1 MTDRRNLD
9 IVIAGAGAVGALLGH
24 ALAMRGFEI
33 AIIDAGS
40 GDQQASVRTSALSR
54 ASLRGLSDLGLWPLE
69 GVEAAPLRALRVVDH
84 SGHGR
89 LSFDS
94 ADIGEADLG
103 VIVNH
108 GRLESALRAK
118 AQVRGVSWHRDHAD
132 GVELG
137 DAHIEVIMKGGGRL
151 RAPLLIAAD
160 GAQSVIRE
168 RLGVAVLQYR
178 YGQTA
183 VCADIRLEHAHEGV
197 AWQRFLHHGPCALLP
212 LPDADRASLI
222 WSTADYEARRLQD
235 LSDTEFTTA
244 LNEAFGDHLGR
255 LEVDGERAYFPL
267 VASHA
272 QHYVGAR
279 FALVGDAAHRV
290 HPLAGQGV
298 NLGFA
303 DAGALIAALNAGRA
317 RSADLG
323 RRRTLRPYER
333 ERKADNLAMLA
344 ATDLLNRAFRDDR
357 AWVRAALRTGLN
369 ITDTLPLFKTLFM
382 RAAGASASR
391 VAYDGHPG
399 P

>member
-1 MTDRRNLD
+1 MTDRRNPD
-9 IVIAGAGAVGALLGH
+9 IVIAGAGAVGALLGR

-54 ASLRGLSDLGLWPLE
+54 ASLRRLSDLGLWPLE
-69 GVEAAPLRALRVVDH
+69 GVEAAPLRALRIVDH
-84 SGHGR
+84 SGQGR

-137 DAHIEVIMKGGGRL
+137 DARIEVIMKGGGRL

-168 RLGVAVLQYR
+168 RLGVAVFQYR

-183 VCADIRLEHAHEGV
+183 VCADIRLGHAHEDV
-197 AWQRFLHHGPCALLP
+197 AWQRFLPHGPCALLP
-212 LPDADRASLI
+212 LPDAHRASLI

-235 LSDTEFTTA
+235 LSDTEFAAA
-244 LNEAFGDHLGR
+244 LNGAFGDHLGR

-303 DAGALIAALNAGRA
+303 DASALITALEAGRA

-369 ITDTLPLFKTLFM
+369 VTDTLPLFKTLFM
-382 RAAGASASR
+382 RAAGAGASQ
-391 VAYDGHPG
+391 VTYDGRPG

>member
-1 MTDRRNLD
+1 MIDRRNPD
-9 IVIAGAGAVGALLGH
+9 IVIAGAGAVGALLGY

-33 AIIDAGS
+33 ALIDAEGL
-40 GDQQASVRTSALSR
+40 DQQASVRTSALSR
-54 ASLRGLSDLGLWPLE
+54 ASLRRLSELGLWPLA
-69 GVEAAPLRALRVVDH
+69 GVEAAPLRALRIVDH
-84 SGHGR
+84 SGYGR

-108 GRLESALRAK
+108 GRLEAALRAK
-118 AQVRGVSWHRDHAD
+118 AQVRGVSWHRDRAE

-137 DAHIEVIMKGGGRL
+137 DTRIEVVMKGGGRL

-183 VCADIRLEHAHEGV
+183 VCADIRLGHAHEDT
-197 AWQRFLHHGPCALLP
+197 AWQRFLRHGPCALLP
-212 LPDADRASLI
+212 LPDANRASLI
-222 WSTADYEARRLQD
+222 WSTADYEAQRLRGLCD
-235 LSDTEFTTA
+235 AEFSTA

-272 QHYVGAR
+272 QHYVGSR

-303 DAGALIAALNAGRA
+303 DACALIAALEAARA
-317 RSADLG
+317 QSADLG

-333 ERKADNLAMLA
+333 ERKASNLAMLA
-344 ATDLLNRAFRDDR
+344 ATDVLNRAFADDR
-357 AWVRAALRTGLN
+357 AWVRAILRTGLN
-369 ITDTLPLFKTLFM
+369 VTDTLPLFKTFFM
-382 RAAGASASR
+382 HAAGAGTGQI
-391 VAYDGHPG
+391 AYGGGHG

>member
-1 MTDRRNLD
+1 MIDRRDPD
-9 IVIAGAGAVGALLGH
+9 IIIAGAGAVGALLGH

-33 AIIDAGS
+33 AMIDAAGA
-40 GDQQASVRTSALSR
+40 GPRTSVRTSALSR
-54 ASLRGLSDLGLWPLE
+54 ASLRRLSHFGLWPLD
-69 GVEAAPLRALRVVDH
+69 GVEAAPLRALQIIDR
-84 SGHGR
+84 SGYGR

-94 ADIGEADLG
+94 ADIGETDLG

-118 AQVRGVSWHRDHAD
+118 AQVRGVSWHQDRAWE
-132 GVELG
+132 VEIENTR
-137 DAHIEVIMKGGGRL
+137 IEVAMKGGGRL

-168 RLGVAVLQYR
+168 QLGVAVFQYH

-183 VCADIRLEHAHEGV
+183 VCADIRLGHAHDGV
-197 AWQRFLHHGPCALLP
+197 AWQRFLAHGPCALLP
-212 LPDADRASLI
+212 LPDACRASLI
-222 WSTADYEARRLQD
+222 WSATDDEARRLRN
-235 LSDTEFTTA
+235 LSDTQFAAA
-244 LNEAFGDHLGR
+244 LNDAFGDHLGD

-267 VASHA
+267 AASHA

-303 DAGALIAALNAGRA
+303 DADALITTLQAARA
-317 RSADLG
+317 QSADLG

-333 ERKADNLAMLA
+333 ERKVDNLAMLA
-344 ATDLLNRAFRDDR
+344 ATDLLNRAFRNDR
-357 AWVRAALRTGLN
+357 RWVGATLRTGLN
-369 ITDTLPLFKTLFM
+369 VIDTLPLLKTFFM
-382 RAAGASASR
+382 EAAGAGTPRIS
-391 VAYDGHPG
+391 YDARQRS
-399 P
+399 